1 MPNSFE
7 RISPSELM
15 ARSEREAVARV
26 KAGKPAQIS
35 PATVVDA
42 AKDEA
47 TVYVYD
53 AIGGWCGLD
62 PQEWV
67 PAFNA
72 IKAKT
77 IHLRINSPGGSVM
90 DAEAMR
96 TAIAQHPSKVVAHI
110 DGMAASAAT
119 SVAIAADEVEMS
131 SGAWWMIHNAWGL
144 VMGGAQE
151 MRDYADLLEKINGNI
166 LAEYDRKTGKGEDQ
180 VRAWMDAE
188 TWFPHPRPW
197 STGSWIEFS
206 APPTRK
212 MMTTRTTPRLPLP
225 LASTWQVARP
235 TRRGANALSSWPR
248 SDFSGLSASTI
259 TPMR

>member
-188 TWFPHPRPW
+188 TWFSASEALEHGFVDR
-197 STGSWIEFS
+197 IFS
-206 APPTRK
+206 AADSEDDDDANNAAATVAPGVNVASGEADKAR
-212 MMTTRTTPRLPLP
+212 RERALL
-225 LASTWQVARP
+225 LAEI
-235 TRRGANALSSWPR
+235 
-248 SDFSGLSASTI
+248 GL
-259 TPMR
+259 